1 MADDFSGRYG
11 DLLTGSYD
19 CVDRVVLNAFFPMGH
34 NPGGFRCWWRRLH
47 DGSDDQ
53 LDDTHLMRM
62 AGRFARRVKAWGA
75 ANGVP
80 VIFCKAGERKHLIA
94 EDYRDTHSVG
104 PGVFLILVAKAP
116 ATVWK
121 VTRSARGVITSLEKK
136 REYIYH
142 YSFHIIDPAFGHMT
156 IKMSGH
162 PPFGAQVILN
172 GHEYVAC
179 HAQAEGIGFAKEGN
193 CFTEIADPQRLA
205 QVADAWPQQ
214 AAIGRL
220 GQVCDRWIYSA
231 CLCFGLDLAEQ
242 QRSGFR
248 YGYSVYQAEYSRNL
262 LFRSGAQMED
272 LFDRILDRTRSR
284 LDIPAIRTLFGL
296 KTRPHHNR
304 KHGPPPQEIVI
315 EKPRYG
321 LSWFRITFGRL
332 QLKAYTKG
340 EHVLRFE
347 ATVHNAKELRCRRSL
362 ENFAEIITLL
372 AGMAD
377 RFATALDCADTG
389 FLPDGVLDQLPLPT
403 QTGTRRIAGVDLTK
417 PRIRAA
423 LSAVLALAP
432 APGGFTVAE
441 HAARVRAISGHDG
454 YTTRQAAYD
463 LRKLRGKQ
471 LAGKPGRTRRYHVPP
486 HAARIISALLT
497 LRDHVIGPILAGVRS
512 PRMGRKP
519 KIWTAIDRDYEILHI
534 GMQTL
539 FSHLGIAAPP
549 ATGGIDDILSIRF
562 PQVARSAA
570 G

>member
-1 MADDFSGRYG
+1 MADDFAERYG

-19 CVDRVVLNAFFPMGH
+19 CVDRVVLNAYFPLGH
-34 NPGGFRCWWRRLH
+34 NPGGCRCWWRRLH
-47 DGSDDQ
+47 GGSDDQ

-62 AGRFARRVKAWGA
+62 AGRFARRVKGWAA

-94 EDYRDTHSVG
+94 EEYLETHAVTT
-104 PGVFLILVAKAP
+104 GVFLILAAKAP

-121 VTRSARGVITSLEKK
+121 VHRSAAGAITNLEKK
-136 REYIYH
+136 REHVYH
-142 YSFHIIDPAFGHMT
+142 YSFHIMDPAFGHLAV
-156 IKMSGH
+156 KMSGH
-162 PPFGAQVILN
+162 PPFGAQVMLN
-172 GHEYVAC
+172 GHEYVAVA
-179 HAQAEGIGFAKEGN
+179 AQGEGIGFTKEGN

-205 QVADAWPQQ
+205 RVADAWPRH

-242 QRSGFR
+242 ERSGFG

-262 LFRSGAQMED
+262 LFKSGAQMEE
-272 LFDRILDRTRSR
+272 LFDRVLDRTRSR
-284 LDIPAIRTLFGL
+284 LDIPALRTLFGL
-296 KTRPHHNR
+296 KARPHRTR
-304 KHGPPPQEIVI
+304 KTGPPAQEIVI

-321 LSWFRITFGRL
+321 LSWFRISFGRL

-340 EHVLRFE
+340 DHVLRFE
-347 ATVHNAKELRCRRSL
+347 ATCHNTKELRCRRSL
-362 ENFAEIITLL
+362 EYFAEIITRL

-377 RFATALDCADTG
+377 RFAAALDCADIG
-389 FLPDGVLDQLPLPT
+389 FLPDGMLDELPLPA
-403 QTGTRRIAGVDLTK
+403 QTGVSRIAGIDLNK

-423 LSAVLALAP
+423 LSAALALAP
-432 APGGFTVAE
+432 APGGFTAADL
-441 HAARVRAISGHDG
+441 AARVRTITGHDG

-471 LAGKPGRTRRYHVPP
+471 PIDKPGRTRRYHVLPP
-486 HAARIISALLT
+486 AARTISALLT
-497 LRDHVIGPILAGVRS
+497 LRDHVIAPILAGVRS

-519 KIWTAIDRDYEILHI
+519 KIWTAVDRDYETLRI

-539 FSHLGIAAPP
+539 FQHVRIETLPAA
-549 ATGGIDDILSIRF
+549 A
-562 PQVARSAA
+562 
-570 G
+570 